1 MVETSGRFIID
12 YLLSSNRG
20 ELIKKNDRATNF
32 MKIDKKK
39 RYKYDKTKAISDR
52 LKPKLNKVKQTI
64 DFKRHELVE
73 KKGAK
78 WLNVDKNKRRIK
90 IQRNFIT
97 KIAEEQP
104 AFRNYADSYS
114 ITDIKPRGIKGI
126 SYTRYQELQ
135 LKQYI
140 QQNNGMKLFMDMMA
154 TFQSKKTGE
163 EINLITG
170 TRLYNIKNNDD
181 LHEALK
187 STGNGP

>member
-1 MVETSGRFIID
+1 MIRPKQSPTDLHLNS
-12 YLLSSNRG
+12 
-20 ELIKKNDRATNF
+20 IK
-32 MKIDKKK
+32 
-39 RYKYDKTKAISDR
+39 S
-52 LKPKLNKVKQTI
+52 KQTI

-163 EINLITG
+163 EINHISG
-170 TRLYNIKNNDD
+170 TRLYNIKNNHD